1 VLFLG
6 LFGVAHHRGAALL
19 YKQEGGQVNLEVTL
33 VCAVV
38 AVGAWLFLDVLE
50 IRKQEKE
57 KQFEDMVCRA
67 RRYAYLEGKWPEE
80 IDRVE
85 ATLRKEKEGMK

>member
-1 VLFLG
+1 MSLEELVTAV
-6 LFGVAHHRGAALL
+6 GVSVGALL
-19 YKQEGGQVNLEVTL
+19 LLEIM
-33 VCAVV
+33 
-38 AVGAWLFLDVLE
+38 E
-50 IRKQEKE
+50 IRKKEKE

-85 ATLRKEKEGMK
+85 AILRKEKEGME